1 MPDLMYRK
9 WYNVP
14 KMGHNFLPPS
24 TSFFFVFFSSFFRQ
38 TDHDYARVLSG
49 KSDADIVRFI
59 RSSAAGLSL

>member
-14 KMGHNFLPPS
+14 KMGHNFLPPF
-24 TSFFFVFFSSFFRQ
+24 TPFFSSFFRQ

-49 KSDADIVRFI
+49 ESDADIVRFI
-59 RSSAAGLSL
+59 RLSAAGLSL